1 LKTNTSSKDNLEKLF
16 CRRRKRQQP
25 LSEDIC
31 DFETLRRLD
40 ESSFFPLSEN
50 IRLFENLAERDW
62 RDEQKRV
69 SAKTQGEFSVENYLC
84 FQKMNVRTTLIH
96 HNNQYVRVIIIAMKP
111 KKIDK
116 PFLLSVVLLIVAG
129 ALIFTS
135 AAFGIVARDNL
146 NFSNVLLKQAIFGL
160 GLGGLC
166 MYIISRLPYKWI
178 KRSSILFFV
187 IALILNALV
196 FVPGIG
202 FKHGGASR
210 WLSFAGFTIQPSEF
224 LKIAMIIYYAA
235 WASSLKDRI
244 KTFWGGFGPLA
255 VVVGLSGALFLMQ
268 PDTDTFII
276 GTVAVLAIFI
286 AAGGRFLHLAGIGIL
301 GAILGLGLIISR
313 PYVKDRVMTF
323 INPARDPQGSSYQIQ
338 QSLIAVG
345 SGEMFGRG
353 YGKSIQKFGFLPE
366 PMGDSIYAVAAEE
379 FGFVGSV
386 ALIVLY
392 LFFTLSGFRVATKAP
407 DTFGG
412 LLVVGIVIL
421 IVFQSFF
428 NIGAMLGVMPLSGNP
443 LIFVSQGG
451 TSLLFALA
459 EVGLIFN
466 ISKHR
471 KVK

>member
-1 LKTNTSSKDNLEKLF
+1 
-16 CRRRKRQQP
+16 
-25 LSEDIC
+25 
-31 DFETLRRLD
+31 
-40 ESSFFPLSEN
+40 
-50 IRLFENLAERDW
+50 
-62 RDEQKRV
+62 
-69 SAKTQGEFSVENYLC
+69 
-84 FQKMNVRTTLIH
+84 
-96 HNNQYVRVIIIAMKP
+96 MKP

-116 PFLLSVVLLIVAG
+116 PFLLSVILLIIAG

-135 AAFGIVARDNL
+135 AAFGIVARDNIS
-146 NFSNVLLKQAIFGL
+146 FSNIILKQVVFGL
-160 GLGGLC
+160 GFGGLC
-166 MYIISRLPYKWI
+166 MYTISRLPYKWI
-178 KRSSILFFV
+178 KRSAFYFFV
-187 IALILNALV
+187 FALLLNALV

-202 FKHGGASR
+202 FRHGGASR
-210 WLSFAGFTIQPSEF
+210 WINLGAFTFQPSEF
-224 LKIAMIIYYAA
+224 LKVAMIVYYAA
-235 WASSLKDRI
+235 WAAGLKDKI
-244 KTFWGGFGPLA
+244 KTFWGGLAPLA
-255 VVVGLSGALFLMQ
+255 LVIGLSGALFLAQ

-276 GTVAVLAIFI
+276 GTVAVLGIFI
-286 AAGGRFLHLAGIGIL
+286 AAGGRFLHLAAVGCV
-301 GAILGLGLIISR
+301 GAILCITLVIAR

-323 INPARDPQGSSYQIQ
+323 INPARDPQGAGYQIQ

-379 FGFVGSV
+379 FGFIGAV

-392 LFFTLSGFRVATKAP
+392 LFFTLSGFRVATKAS
-407 DTFGG
+407 DSFGG

-443 LIFVSQGG
+443 LVFVSQGG

-459 EVGLIFN
+459 EVGIIFN
-466 ISKHR
+466 VSKHR